1 MSLQLLKFMNFFEN
15 NPFGPKI
22 KFKYKKYS
30 RFSRLLIVL
39 EETKKNSLAK
49 SRINCGAKKHLKY
62 FFKVFHKLI
71 KSTYNLSNLQL
82 YLNIESK

>member
-22 KFKYKKYS
+22 KFNYKKYS

-39 EETKKNSLAK
+39 EETKKKFAGRK
-49 SRINCGAKKHLKY
+49 
-62 FFKVFHKLI
+62 
-71 KSTYNLSNLQL
+71 
-82 YLNIESK
+82 